1 MYSRKVE
8 GDNVAKA
15 YSNNLR
21 ISVKNAKPVCKS
33 VRGLGLPVAKQFLED
48 VLKSKR
54 SIEGRYYPKTTK
66 EVLNIILSAE
76 KNAEFKNLD
85 TENMYIL
92 HIAPL
97 EGTHMHRRRHKRNIG
112 SRIKAA
118 HLEII
123 LKEKTGKKVVE
134 SKTKI
139 ETEVKDKIKKDL
151 KTQITKELET
161 KMKTQIEEAKK
172 TETKVPVA
180 EKTKVE
186 EKIETKP
193 IAKKPKTEEKKVE
206 KTESKKEE
214 SKEKKIESKSEE
226 KVEVK
231 KTEESKKET
240 EVKPEIK
247 K

>member
-8 GDNVAKA
+8 GDDIARA

-48 VLKSKR
+48 VLKAKKD
-54 SIEGRYYPKTTK
+54 IGGRYYPKTTK

-92 HIAPL
+92 HIASL

-123 LKEKTGKKVVE
+123 LKERTGKKVVV
-134 SKTKI
+134 SKTKT
-139 ETEVKDKIKKDL
+139 ETEVKDKIKSDL
-151 KTQITKELET
+151 KTQITKEIET
-161 KMKTQIEEAKK
+161 KMKTQIAEEKK
-172 TETKVPVA
+172 TEIKEETKQVV
-180 EKTKVE
+180 EKPKVE
-186 EKIETKP
+186 EKKVETETK
-193 IAKKPKTEEKKVE
+193 E

-214 SKEKKIESKSEE
+214 SKDKKEVKTKVVEEKKSEI
-226 KVEVK
+226 
-231 KTEESKKET
+231 
-240 EVKPEIK
+240 KPETK
-247 K
+247 

>member
-1 MYSRKVE
+1 MYSIKVE

-48 VLKSKR
+48 VLKAKR
-54 SIEGRYYPKTTK
+54 NIGGRYYPKTTK

-85 TENMYIL
+85 IKNMYIL
-92 HIAPL
+92 HIASL

-118 HLEII
+118 HLEVI
-123 LKEKTGKKVVE
+123 LKERTGKKAVV
-134 SKTKI
+134 SKTK
-139 ETEVKDKIKKDL
+139 TEAKIKEGIKSDL
-151 KTQITKELET
+151 KTQITKEIET
-161 KMKTQIEEAKK
+161 KMKTQIAETKTPVEKKIEIKKETKPEVEEKK
-172 TETKVPVA
+172 TESKIPIKK
-180 EKTKVE
+180 EIKVE
-186 EKIETKP
+186 EKIEV
-193 IAKKPKTEEKKVE
+193 KKVE
-206 KTESKKEE
+206 IKELKKD
-214 SKEKKIESKSEE
+214 S
-226 KVEVK
+226 
-231 KTEESKKET
+231 
-240 EVKPEIK
+240 EVKPETK

>member
-15 YSNNLR
+15 CSNNLR

-48 VLKSKR
+48 VLKAKR
-54 SIEGRYYPKTTK
+54 NIGGRYYPKTTR

-118 HLEII
+118 HLEVI
-123 LKEKTGKKVVE
+123 LKERVGKKAVE
-134 SKTKI
+134 SKTK
-139 ETEVKDKIKKDL
+139 TEAKKDEIKKDL
-151 KTQITKELET
+151 KTQITKEIET
-161 KMKTQIEEAKK
+161 KVRTQIAEEKKTEIKTPVEKKVEVKEK
-172 TETKVPVA
+172 TETK
-180 EKTKVE
+180 
-186 EKIETKP
+186 
-193 IAKKPKTEEKKVE
+193 TEEKTEVKKVE
-206 KTESKKEE
+206 T
-214 SKEKKIESKSEE
+214 
-226 KVEVK
+226 
-231 KTEESKKET
+231 KTEESKDNQ
-240 EVKPEIK
+240 EVKKVKAETK
-247 K
+247 KKIENKI